1 MHSKMQGFTVKAKS
15 VLAIVLI
22 TIAMVGCRG
31 AKKVAYFQDVADSL
45 YYPMYRDRV
54 EFKEPVIQ
62 ANDILTVQ
70 INTLDPDNTAMFSAS
85 ALDGDKTQS
94 AKGYMV
100 AKDGTIELP
109 LIGNIA
115 VGGLTTTQAKDLIKE
130 RVTKYY
136 KDPVVNVRFAN
147 FTVMMLGEVGRP
159 GPLTVSNE
167 KMSVVDAIALS
178 GDLGIQ
184 GKRDNIMLIR
194 EENGKKTFVRLNI
207 NSTDIYK
214 SQYFYLKS
222 GDVVYVEPNVVKK
235 RAATYDATRDRL
247 ISYVI
252 SATTLFTSI
261 YIITTRNN

>member
-1 MHSKMQGFTVKAKS
+1 MHSKMQYFTVRAKS
-15 VLAIVLI
+15 VLAIILI
-22 TIAMVGCRG
+22 TIALVGCG
-31 AKKVAYFQDVADSL
+31 NAKKVTYFQDISDSL
-45 YYPMYRDRV
+45 YHPMYRDRID
-54 EFKEPVIQ
+54 FKEPVIQ

-70 INTLDPDNTAMFSAS
+70 INTLDPENTLMFNAS
-85 ALDGDKTQS
+85 ALEGDKTQN

-100 AKDGTIELP
+100 SKEGTIELP
-109 LIGNIA
+109 LIGNVI

-147 FTVMMLGEVGRP
+147 FTVMMLGEVNQP

-167 KMSVVDAIALS
+167 KMSIVDAIALS

-184 GKRDNIMLIR
+184 GKRNNIMLIR
-194 EENGKKTFVRLNI
+194 EENGKKTFVRFNM
-207 NSTDIYK
+207 NSTEIYK
-214 SQYFYLKS
+214 SPYFYLKS

-235 RAATYDATRDRL
+235 RAATYDATRDKF
-247 ISYVI
+247 ISYLI